1 MNKKTC
7 AFSIAFLILFG
18 FSSCGLFKSKEQEKP
33 KEVLPKVESIKDAT
47 DLNNK
52 RVVVEGIYTQVD
64 IRLKKPNPPVY
75 TGQIALKLQENTLV
89 FLYPPTSP
97 EAKRPKAEIKEMK
110 DQQVRIVGMIF
121 KNMPTSDAIKAK
133 LPPAIIASPYLTYI
147 EKIELVNPLPPKK
160 GRKK

>member
-1 MNKKTC
+1 MKKNFN
-7 AFSIAFLILFG
+7 ALSIVLFILLG
-18 FSSCGLFKSKEQEKP
+18 LGSCGLFKSKEQEKP

-52 RVVVEGIYTQVD
+52 RVVVEGVYTPVD
-64 IRLKKPNPPVY
+64 IRLKKTSSPVY
-75 TGQIALKLQENTLV
+75 TGQIALKLPENTLV

-97 EAKRPKAEIKEMK
+97 EAKRPKAEIKEMNG
-110 DQQVRIVGMIF
+110 QQVRIVGMIF